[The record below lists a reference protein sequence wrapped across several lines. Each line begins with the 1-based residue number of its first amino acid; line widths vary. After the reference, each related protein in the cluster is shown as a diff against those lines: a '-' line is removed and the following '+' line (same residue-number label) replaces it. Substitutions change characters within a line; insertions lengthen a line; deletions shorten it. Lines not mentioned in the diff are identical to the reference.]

1 MINNELLQLKF
12 NKRYNLT
19 TFSGTLAIEGVLKSL
34 NLSAKS
40 RVLISSISCHSILQA
55 VLNANLKPVI
65 STPKNGIVFNQT
77 EINYIIEKY
86 DIDVFIAVHQY
97 GYYQCLPN
105 NKKNKKLIIIDDISQ
120 AWNLKQDNDYSRS
133 DYIIISM
140 GANKPLNNGIGG
152 VILSD
157 NNFIEKFDLKTKED
171 RYKDYSLIEYY
182 YPSKVN
188 YKKIFKKANKKI
200 NRQKRAGKRY
210 IKIFSKYPF
219 IKCIDKDLSNSVY
232 HKFAVSIPFS
242 SLNSFEQ
249 ILIKS
254 KIQYQKEF
262 KLKLSEIPLSKKRKI
277 EVIETNQDSQIILIK
292 MTNSRVQINRLNRE
306 LRKKYGK

>member
-1 MINNELLQLKF
+1 MVNNKLLYLKF
-12 NKRYNLT
+12 NKKYNLT

-34 NLSAKS
+34 NLSSKS

-55 VLNANLKPVI
+55 VLNTNLKPI
-65 STPKNGIVFNQT
+65 IATPKNGIVFNQT
-77 EINYIIEKY
+77 EINYIVEKY

-97 GYYQCLPN
+97 GYYQCLPS
-105 NKKNKKLIIIDDISQ
+105 NKKLIIIDDISQ
-120 AWNLKQDNDYSRS
+120 AWNLKQNNDYLKS

-140 GANKPLNNGIGG
+140 GKTKPLSNGIGG

-157 NNFIEKFDLKTKED
+157 NNFIEKFDLKTKKD

-182 YPSKVN
+182 YPNKVN
-188 YKKIFKKANKKI
+188 YKKLFKKADKKI
-200 NRQKRAGKRY
+200 NRQKRDGKRY

-219 IKCIDKDLSNSVY
+219 VKCIDKDLCNSVY
-232 HKFAVSIPFS
+232 HKFAISIPFS

-262 KLKLSEIPLSKKRKI
+262 KLKLNEIPLSKKRKI
-277 EVIETNQDSQIILIK
+277 EIIEAKQDSQIILIK
-292 MTNSRVQINRLNRE
+292 MNNSIIKMNRLNKE